1 MFCFI
6 TDHTKSIENISDR
19 LGIIQK
25 IYDRHI
31 TILYSKLRYQSMY
44 HHVTYNLL
52 RGQIRLLNE
61 QVNYNMRY
69 IKYDYQLIATDKCA
83 LKNELNKVYPAF
95 AKRIKSKYPHR
106 LDVKYKQWCESK
118 IDLHYELKVY
128 YKIWHRLHNPIRK
141 IPIVFVEHQY
151 IMPTAAQV
159 NSKTL

>member
-6 TDHTKSIENISDR
+6 TDHTKSIETITDR
-19 LGIIQK
+19 ITKLQT
-25 IYDRHI
+25 IYDIHI
-31 TILYSKLRYQSMY
+31 TSLYHKLHYQTICNNL
-44 HHVTYNLL
+44 TYKLL
-52 RGQIRLLNE
+52 RNQIRSLNE
-61 QVNYNMRY
+61 QVNHNMRY
-69 IKYDYQLIATDKCA
+69 IKYDYQLIATDRSA
-83 LKNELNKVYPAF
+83 LKNELNKIYPAF

-128 YKIWHRLHNPIRK
+128 YKIWYRLHNPIRK